1 MRFRILVLLLFV
13 TGFIGGQSF
22 QVAPCDDMYTDC
34 IPNGPAH
41 VIGELL
47 INNESSSAEEQVM
60 IKFDLAGLQ
69 GVLID
74 SATLNLH
81 RYFACGAGGGTTTS
95 VLYMIAEEWDEETW
109 DPHSFIQY
117 DPNGG
122 IAYPFSGPIGGQNT
136 WFEID
141 ITDFFNL
148 WVNADE
154 PNYGLVII
162 PDAGQRHSK
171 FDSKEGTNP
180 DFHPYLNVT
189 LETDAEDVL
198 ENPVISLSNYPNP
211 FNPSTTIEFSI
222 EQNQQYEQVEL
233 CIYNLIGQK
242 VKTFLINSSTDQ
254 PINSV
259 TWNGTDDKGLPV
271 SSGIYLY
278 RIKSGGYEQVN
289 KMILMK

>member
-1 MRFRILVLLLFV
+1 MRFVILVLLLSV
-13 TGFIGGQSF
+13 TGILWGQSF

-47 INNESSSAEEQVM
+47 INHETSSAEEQVM

-69 GVLID
+69 GILID
-74 SATLNLH
+74 TASLNLH

-95 VLYMIAEEWDEETW
+95 VLYMITEEWDEETW

-117 DPNGG
+117 EPTGG
-122 IAYPFSGPIGGQNT
+122 IAYPFSGSTGAQNT

-141 ITDFFNL
+141 ITEFFHL
-148 WVNADE
+148 WMDTDV
-154 PNYGLVII
+154 PNYGLVIV

-171 FDSKEGTNP
+171 FDSKEAANP
-180 DFHPYLNVT
+180 DFYPYMNIT
-189 LETDAEDVL
+189 LETNADDVL

-211 FNPSTTIEFSI
+211 FNPSTTIEFYI
-222 EQNQQYEQVEL
+222 EQNQQNEQIDIEIL
-233 CIYNLIGQK
+233 NLKGQNIRQFSILN
-242 VKTFLINSSTDQ
+242 TQSSIVWDGTDQ
-254 PINSV
+254 N
-259 TWNGTDDKGLPV
+259 NQPV
-271 SSGIYLY
+271 ASGVYLY
-278 RIKSGGYEQVN
+278 RVKSGGYELTK